1 MANAPQ
7 SAGILLYRCGSDALE
22 VLIAHPGGPFWA
34 RRDAGAWTIPKGLIE
49 PGEGPLQAA
58 RREFA
63 EEIGS
68 LPDAAA
74 IDLGVIT
81 QKAGKSVHAFAING
95 DFDPAEL
102 ASNEVTMEYPRGSG
116 RVIHFPEVDRVLWCT
131 AEVAAA
137 KLNPAQVEFVN
148 RLLELVDN

>member
-1 MANAPQ
+1 MANTSE
-7 SAGILLYRCGSDALE
+7 SAGILLYRHGADALE
-22 VLIAHPGGPFWA
+22 VLIAHPGGPFWV

-49 PGEGPLQAA
+49 PGEGPLEAA

-63 EEIGS
+63 EEVGP
-68 LPDAAA
+68 LPDGVA

-81 QKAGKSVHAFAING
+81 QKAGKSVHGFAISGN
-95 DFDPAEL
+95 FDPAEL

-116 RVIHFPEVDRVLWCT
+116 RIIQFPEIDRVIWCT
-131 AEVAAA
+131 AGVAAA